1 MNRGMSTSFPSLIS
15 PQQSTRRKH
24 SQCKVGDDAV
34 ERLGHLAEHAR
45 LRHVRHVDE
54 DVVRGVAVK
63 RRAQTLLVE
72 VVTNETDAA
81 AEHEQTVERTDLAK
95 NMSMGAQCEDNGTS
109 IP

>member
-24 SQCKVGDDAV
+24 SQCEVGDDAV

-54 DVVRGVAVK
+54 DVVRGVAVE

-72 VVTNETDAA
+72 VVADEANRP
-81 AEHEQTVERTDLAK
+81 AEHEQAV
-95 NMSMGAQCEDNGTS
+95 QGTNLRHRNTA
-109 IP
+109 